1 MLVRVTFGGHVIFV
15 VICRCAFTQA
25 IVCSCV
31 SAAHLRLLRSS
42 FVTSL
47 VLGTVC

>member
-15 VICRCAFTQA
+15 VICRCAFTEA
-25 IVCSCV
+25 IVWMAVVGSCV

-47 VLGTVC
+47 V